1 MILGVLI
8 IAMLVLL
15 FLRVPVAISMLLPC
29 LCYVTWSPDI
39 TLGVA
44 LQQTVGSVDSFPLLA
59 VPLFIMTGYLSN
71 AGGLADR
78 LFRML
83 LILFKKIPGNLG
95 FVNVFSSLMFSWM
108 SGAAIA
114 DAAGLG
120 SVLVPAMKKRGY
132 DEKFALGLTGASSLI
147 GPIMPPSIPAIVYA
161 VSAGVSVGA
170 LFFAG
175 VLPALV
181 LTAILCI
188 FVFRDA
194 RKNPL
199 REEAIAQNVPV
210 ADDSAAGRL
219 SVPHELM
226 SSRTYSIKSAL
237 PVLLTPVIIL
247 GGILG
252 GIFTPTEAAAA
263 AVMWVLIL
271 SFFYRSL
278 SFEAFR
284 GVLVKTTT
292 TTGSIMLIVAAA
304 GLFGW
309 VIAREQ
315 GPQAVTEAMLQF
327 TDNPIVF
334 LLLVN
339 VVLLMTGMILEPVA
353 GLLITVPVLVPAA
366 IEFGIDPLH
375 LGIVMILNLVLGL
388 LTPPVGL
395 VLYVLSSV
403 TGSSV
408 QTVTRGTVPFLIPLL
423 ITLLLIT
430 FIPAFSLWLPG
441 LLAK

>member
-1 MILGVLI
+1 MILGVLV
-8 IAMLVLL
+8 IAILVLL
-15 FLRVPVAISMLLPC
+15 CLRVPVAISMLLPS
-29 LCYVTWSPDI
+29 LVYVACSQDI

-181 LTAILCI
+181 LTSILCI
-188 FVFRDA
+188 FVYRDA

-199 REEAIAQNVPV
+199 REEAITQNTPV
-210 ADDSAAGRL
+210 TEAIL
-219 SVPHELM
+219 
-226 SSRTYSIKSAL
+226 SAL

-271 SFFYRSL
+271 SVFYRSL
-278 SFEAFR
+278 SVKSFR
-284 GVLVKTTT
+284 GVLVKTAT

-334 LLLVN
+334 LLLIN
-339 VVLLMTGMILEPVA
+339 VVLLITGMILEPVA
-353 GLLITVPVLVPAA
+353 GLLITVPVLLPAA

-423 ITLLLIT
+423 ITLLIIT
-430 FIPAFSLWLPG
+430 FVPAFSLWLPG

>member
-1 MILGVLI
+1 MILGILVL
-8 IAMLVLL
+8 AMLVLL

-29 LCYVTWSPDI
+29 LVYVISSPDI

-71 AGGLADR
+71 AAGLADR

-83 LILFKKIPGNLG
+83 LTLFKKVPGNLG

-181 LTAILCI
+181 LTLILCV
-188 FVFRDA
+188 FVYVDA

-199 REEAIAQNVPV
+199 REEANVQDIPV
-210 ADDSAAGRL
+210 SKA
-219 SVPHELM
+219 
-226 SSRTYSIKSAL
+226 IKAAL

-263 AVMWVLIL
+263 AVMWVLFL
-271 SFFYRSL
+271 SVLYKSL
-278 SFEAFR
+278 SFKAFY
-284 GVLVKTTT
+284 GVLIKTAT

-334 LLLVN
+334 LLLIN
-339 VVLLMTGMILEPVA
+339 VVLLLTGMLLEPVA
-353 GLLITVPVLVPAA
+353 GLLITVPVLLPAA
-366 IEFGIDPLH
+366 VEFGIDPLH

-403 TGSSV
+403 TGASV

-430 FIPAFSLWLPG
+430 FIPGFSLWLPG
-441 LLAK
+441 FMAD

>member
-15 FLRVPVAISMLLPC
+15 FLRVPVAISLLLPC
-29 LCYVTWSPDI
+29 LVYVAWSPDI

-83 LILFKKIPGNLG
+83 LTLFKKIPGNLG
-95 FVNVFSSLMFSWM
+95 FENVFSSLMFSWM

-161 VSAGVSVGA
+161 VSAGVSVGS

-181 LTAILCI
+181 LTSILCI
-188 FVFRDA
+188 FVYRDA

-199 REEAIAQNVPV
+199 REEAIVQDIPV
-210 ADDSAAGRL
+210 SKA
-219 SVPHELM
+219 
-226 SSRTYSIKSAL
+226 IKSAF

-263 AVMWVLIL
+263 AVMWIL
-271 SFFYRSL
+271 LLSIFYQSL
-278 SFEAFR
+278 SLKAFR
-284 GVLVKTTT
+284 GVLVKTAT

-334 LLLVN
+334 LLLIN
-339 VVLLMTGMILEPVA
+339 VVLLITGMILEPVA
-353 GLLITVPVLVPAA
+353 GLLITVPVLLPAA

-430 FIPAFSLWLPG
+430 FSPAFSLWLPG
-441 LLAK
+441 FLVK

>member
-1 MILGVLI
+1 MTLGLLV
-8 IAMLVLL
+8 IAMLALL
-15 FLRVPVAISMLLPC
+15 VLRVPVAISMLLPC
-29 LCYVTWSPDI
+29 LVYVVWSPDI

-59 VPLFIMTGYLSN
+59 VPLFILTGYLSN

-78 LFRML
+78 LFRL
-83 LILFKKIPGNLG
+83 LLTLFKRIPGNLG
-95 FVNVFSSLMFSWM
+95 FVNVFSSLTFSWM

-114 DAAGLG
+114 DAAGMG
-120 SVLVPAMKKRGY
+120 SILVPAMKKRGY

-181 LTAILCI
+181 LTLILCI
-188 FVFRDA
+188 FVWRNA
-194 RKNPL
+194 KKNPIHD
-199 REEAIAQNVPV
+199 EGSAEGIPVSQAIT
-210 ADDSAAGRL
+210 
-219 SVPHELM
+219 M
-226 SSRTYSIKSAL
+226 AL
-237 PVLLTPVIIL
+237 PVLFTPVIIL

-252 GIFTPTEAAAA
+252 GVFTPTEAAAA
-263 AVMWVLIL
+263 AVVWVLIL
-271 SFFYRSL
+271 SACYRSL
-278 SFEAFR
+278 SFKAFR
-284 GVLVKTTT
+284 GVLVKTST
-292 TTGSIMLIVAAA
+292 TTGSILLIVAAA

-315 GPQAVTEAMLQF
+315 GPQAVTALMLGV
-327 TDNPIVF
+327 TDNALIF

-339 VVLLMTGMILEPVA
+339 IALLLIGMLLEPVA
-353 GLLITVPVLVPAA
+353 ALLIMVPVLLPAA
-366 IEFGIDPLH
+366 VEFGIDPLH
-375 LGIVMILNLVLGL
+375 FGIVMILNLVLGL

-403 TGSSV
+403 TGAPV

-441 LLAK
+441 LMAK

>member
-1 MILGVLI
+1 MILVILI
-8 IAMLVLL
+8 VAMLVLL
-15 FLRVPVAISMLLPC
+15 LLRLPVAISMLLPC
-29 LCYVTWSPDI
+29 LLYVVWSPDI

-44 LQQTVGSVDSFPLLA
+44 LQQTVSPINSFPLLA

-71 AGGLADR
+71 AAGLADR

-83 LILFKKIPGNLG
+83 LTLFKGVPGNLG

-161 VSAGVSVGA
+161 VSANVSVEK

-175 VLPALV
+175 VIPALV
-181 LTAILCI
+181 LTSILCV
-188 FVFRDA
+188 FVYRDA
-194 RKNPL
+194 KKNPL
-199 REEAIAQNVPV
+199 REEA
-210 ADDSAAGRL
+210 
-219 SVPHELM
+219 
-226 SSRTYSIKSAL
+226 SAL
-237 PVLLTPVIIL
+237 NLTVLEAIQSAIPVLLTPVIIL

-252 GIFTPTEAAAA
+252 GVFTPTEAAAA
-263 AVMWVLIL
+263 AVMWILIL
-271 SFFYRSL
+271 SLCYRSL
-278 SFEAFR
+278 SFQAFQ

-315 GPQAVTEAMLQF
+315 GPQAVTEAVLQF
-327 TDNPIVF
+327 TDNPFVF
-334 LLLVN
+334 LLLIN
-339 VVLLMTGMILEPVA
+339 LALLVTGMFLEPVA
-353 GLLITVPVLVPAA
+353 ALLITVPVVLPAA
-366 IEFGIDPLH
+366 MEFGIDPLH

-403 TGSSV
+403 TGASV
-408 QTVTRGTVPFLIPLL
+408 QSVTRGTVPFLIPLL

-430 FIPAFSLWLPG
+430 FVPALSLWLPS
-441 LLAK
+441 LLPK

>member
-83 LILFKKIPGNLG
+83 LTLFKKIPGNLG

-188 FVFRDA
+188 FVYRDA

-199 REEAIAQNVPV
+199 REEAIVQDIPV
-210 ADDSAAGRL
+210 AKAI
-219 SVPHELM
+219 
-226 SSRTYSIKSAL
+226 TSAL

-252 GIFTPTEAAAA
+252 GVFTPTEAAAA

-278 SFEAFR
+278 SFKAFR

-353 GLLITVPVLVPAA
+353 GLLITVPVLLPAA

-403 TGSSV
+403 TGSTV

-430 FIPAFSLWLPG
+430 FIPAFSLWLPS
-441 LLAK
+441 LLGK

>member
-1 MILGVLI
+1 MILAVLVV
-8 IAMLVLL
+8 AMLVLL

-29 LCYVTWSPDI
+29 LVYVLCSPDI

-44 LQQTVGSVDSFPLLA
+44 LQQTVGSVDSFPLMA

-83 LILFKKIPGNLG
+83 LTLFRRVPGNMG

-161 VSAGVSVGA
+161 VSAGVSVGS

-181 LTAILCI
+181 LTLILCV
-188 FVFRDA
+188 FVYIDA
-194 RKNPL
+194 MKNPT
-199 REEAIAQNVPV
+199 REE
-210 ADDSAAGRL
+210 SAAADIP
-219 SVPHELM
+219 VFKAI
-226 SSRTYSIKSAL
+226 TAAL

-263 AVMWVLIL
+263 AVMWTLVLGIC
-271 SFFYRSL
+271 YRSL
-278 SFEAFR
+278 SLKALRE
-284 GVLVKTTT
+284 VLVKTAT
-292 TTGSIMLIVAAA
+292 TTGSIMLIVSAA

-315 GPQAVTEAMLQF
+315 GPQAVTAALLQF

-339 VVLLMTGMILEPVA
+339 VVLLITGMLLEPVA
-353 GLLITVPVLVPAA
+353 GLLITVPVLLPAA

-408 QTVTRGTVPFLIPLL
+408 QTVTRGTIPFLIPLL

-430 FIPAFSLWLPG
+430 FIPAFSLWLPA
-441 LLAK
+441 LLSK

>member
-1 MILGVLI
+1 MILGGLVIMMLALLI
-8 IAMLVLL
+8 
-15 FLRVPVAISMLLPC
+15 LRVPVAFSMLTPC
-29 LCYVTWSPDI
+29 LVYVAWSPDI
-39 TLGVA
+39 SLGVA
-44 LQQTVGSVDSFPLLA
+44 LQQTVSSVDSFPLLA

-83 LILFKKIPGNLG
+83 LTMFKKIPGALG
-95 FVNVFSSLMFSWM
+95 FVNVFSSLTFSWM

-120 SVLVPAMKKRGY
+120 AVLVPAMKKRGY
-132 DEKFALGLTGASSLI
+132 DEKFSLGLTGASSLI

-161 VSAGVSVGA
+161 VSAGVSVGK

-181 LTAILCI
+181 LTSILCI
-188 FVFRDA
+188 FVLRQA
-194 RKNPL
+194 RKNPI
-199 REEAIAQNVPV
+199 REEATGPDVPV
-210 ADDSAAGRL
+210 SKAI
-219 SVPHELM
+219 
-226 SSRTYSIKSAL
+226 TSAL

-271 SFFYRSL
+271 SLCYRSL
-278 SFEAFR
+278 SFKTFR
-284 GVLVKTTT
+284 GVLVKTTS
-292 TTGSIMLIVAAA
+292 TTGSIMLIVTAA

-315 GPQAVTEAMLQF
+315 GPQAVTEALLQF

-334 LLLVN
+334 LLLIN
-339 VVLLMTGMILEPVA
+339 VALLLTGMFLEPVA
-353 GLLITVPVLVPAA
+353 GLLITVPVLMPAA
-366 IEFGIDPLH
+366 LEFGIDPLH

-408 QTVTRGTVPFLIPLL
+408 QTVTRGTIPFLIPLL

-430 FIPAFSLWLPG
+430 FIPAFSLWLPS
-441 LLAK
+441 LME

>member
-83 LILFKKIPGNLG
+83 LTLFRKIPGNLG

-108 SGAAIA
+108 SVAAIA

-188 FVFRDA
+188 FVYRDA

-199 REEAIAQNVPV
+199 REEAIAQDIPV
-210 ADDSAAGRL
+210 AKAI
-219 SVPHELM
+219 
-226 SSRTYSIKSAL
+226 TSAL

-252 GIFTPTEAAAA
+252 GVFTPTEAAAA

-278 SFEAFR
+278 SFKAFR

-353 GLLITVPVLVPAA
+353 GLLITVPVLLPAA

-403 TGSSV
+403 TGSTV

-441 LLAK
+441 LLGK

>member
-1 MILGVLI
+1 MILAALI
-8 IAMLVLL
+8 FAMLVLL
-15 FLRVPVAISMLLPC
+15 FIRVPVAISMLLPC
-29 LCYVTWSPDI
+29 LVYFAWSPF
-39 TLGVA
+39 TLGTA
-44 LQQTVGSVDSFPLLA
+44 LQQTMSPIDSFPLLA

-83 LILFKKIPGNLG
+83 LCMFGKIPGSLG
-95 FVNVFSSLMFSWM
+95 YVNVISSLLFSWM

-132 DEKFALGLTGASSLI
+132 DEGFALGLTGASSLI

-161 VSAGVSVGA
+161 VTAGVSVGS

-181 LTAILCI
+181 LTSILCV
-188 FVFRDA
+188 FVFMDA
-194 RKNPL
+194 RRNPL
-199 REEAIAQNVPV
+199 RDEATAPQISLQTAVG
-210 ADDSAAGRL
+210 A
-219 SVPHELM
+219 
-226 SSRTYSIKSAL
+226 AL

-252 GIFTPTEAAAA
+252 GVFTPTEAAAA
-263 AVMWVLIL
+263 AVMWVLFL
-271 SFFYRSL
+271 SVCYQSL
-278 SFEAFR
+278 SFKDFH
-284 GVLVKTTT
+284 GVLVKTAS

-309 VIAREQ
+309 VIALEQ
-315 GPQAVTEAMLQF
+315 GPQAVTEAMLRL
-327 TDNPIVF
+327 TDNPYVF
-334 LLLVN
+334 LLLIN
-339 VVLLMTGMILEPVA
+339 IALLVTGMLLEPVA
-353 GLLITVPVLVPAA
+353 GLLITVPVLLPAA
-366 IEFGIDPLH
+366 IEFGIDPLQ

-403 TGSSV
+403 TGASV
-408 QTVTRGTVPFLIPLL
+408 QQVIRGTVPFLIPLL

-430 FIPAFSLWLPG
+430 FVPAFSLWLPG
-441 LLAK
+441 LLAR

>member
-1 MILGVLI
+1 MTLGILV

-29 LCYVTWSPDI
+29 LVYVAWSPDI

-44 LQQTVGSVDSFPLLA
+44 MQQTVGSVDSFPLLA
-59 VPLFIMTGYLSN
+59 VPLFILTGYLSN

-78 LFRML
+78 LFRL
-83 LILFKKIPGNLG
+83 LLTLFKRIPGNLG
-95 FVNVFSSLMFSWM
+95 FVNVFSSLTFSWM

-181 LTAILCI
+181 LTLILCV
-188 FVFRDA
+188 FVYLNA
-194 RKNPL
+194 RKNPIDDEGSGEGMPL
-199 REEAIAQNVPV
+199 SKAI
-210 ADDSAAGRL
+210 S
-219 SVPHELM
+219 M
-226 SSRTYSIKSAL
+226 AL
-237 PVLLTPVIIL
+237 PVLFTPVIIL

-252 GIFTPTEAAAA
+252 GVFTPTEAAAA
-263 AVMWVLIL
+263 AVVWVLIL
-271 SFFYRSL
+271 SACYRSL
-278 SFEAFR
+278 SFPAFR
-284 GVLVKTTT
+284 GVLVRTST
-292 TTGSIMLIVAAA
+292 TTGSILLIVAAA

-315 GPQAVTEAMLQF
+315 GPQAVTALMLRV
-327 TDNPIVF
+327 TDNPYVF

-339 VVLLMTGMILEPVA
+339 ITLLIIGMLLEPVA
-353 GLLITVPVLVPAA
+353 ALLITVPVLLPAA
-366 IEFGIDPLH
+366 IQFGIDPLH
-375 LGIVMILNLVLGL
+375 FGIVMILNLVLGL

-403 TGSSV
+403 TGSPV

-423 ITLLLIT
+423 ITLLIIT
-430 FIPAFSLWLPG
+430 FIPALSLWLPG
-441 LLAK
+441 LMAK

>member
-1 MILGVLI
+1 MILGLLV
-8 IAMLVLL
+8 IAILVLL
-15 FLRVPVAISMLLPC
+15 FLRVPVAISMLLPS
-29 LCYVTWSPDI
+29 LVYVACSQDI

-78 LFRML
+78 LSRML
-83 LILFKKIPGNLG
+83 LVLFKKIPGNLG

-181 LTAILCI
+181 LTSILCI
-188 FVFRDA
+188 FVYRDA

-199 REEAIAQNVPV
+199 REEIIAQNTPV
-210 ADDSAAGRL
+210 TEA
-219 SVPHELM
+219 
-226 SSRTYSIKSAL
+226 IISAL

-271 SFFYRSL
+271 SVFYQSL
-278 SFEAFR
+278 SVRAFR
-284 GVLVKTTT
+284 GVLVKTAT

-334 LLLVN
+334 LLMINL
-339 VVLLMTGMILEPVA
+339 VLLVTGMILEPVA
-353 GLLITVPVLVPAA
+353 GLLITVPVLLPAA
-366 IEFGIDPLH
+366 VEFGIDPLH

-423 ITLLLIT
+423 ITLLIIT
-430 FIPAFSLWLPG
+430 FVPAFSLWLPG

>member
-1 MILGVLI
+1 MILAALVC
-8 IAMLVLL
+8 AMLVLL
-15 FLRVPVAISMLLPC
+15 FIRIPVAISMLLPC
-29 LCYVTWSPDI
+29 LVYVAWSPDI
-39 TLGVA
+39 SLGVA
-44 LQQTVGSVDSFPLLA
+44 LQRCMAAINSFPLLA

-78 LFRML
+78 LFRL
-83 LILFKKIPGNLG
+83 LLCLFGKIPGSLG
-95 FVNVFSSLMFSWM
+95 YVNVISSLLFSWM

-120 SVLVPAMKKRGY
+120 AVLVPAMKKRGY
-132 DEKFALGLTGASSLI
+132 ANGFALGLTGASSLI

-175 VLPALV
+175 ILPALV
-181 LTAILCI
+181 LTAILCV
-188 FVFRDA
+188 FVFVDA
-194 RKNPL
+194 RRNPQ
-199 REEAIAQNVPV
+199 RSE
-210 ADDSAAGRL
+210 DAGPRIPL
-219 SVPHELM
+219 KKAVGA
-226 SSRTYSIKSAL
+226 AL

-252 GIFTPTEAAAA
+252 GVFTPTEAAAA
-263 AVMWVLIL
+263 AVMWVLFL
-271 SFFYRSL
+271 SVCYRSL
-278 SFEAFR
+278 SLRDFH
-284 GVLVKTTT
+284 GVLIKTASTSGT
-292 TTGSIMLIVAAA
+292 ILLVVAAA

-315 GPQAVTEAMLQF
+315 GPQAVTEAMLRL
-327 TDNPIVF
+327 TDNPYVF
-334 LLLVN
+334 LLLIN
-339 VVLLMTGMILEPVA
+339 VALLLTGMLLEPVA
-353 GLLITVPVLVPAA
+353 GLLITVPVLLPAA
-366 IEFGIDPLH
+366 MEFGIDPLQ

-403 TGSSV
+403 TGTSV
-408 QTVTRGTVPFLIPLL
+408 QQVIRGTVPFLIPLL

-430 FIPAFSLWLPG
+430 FIPAFSLWLPS
-441 LLAK
+441 LLTK

>member
-1 MILGVLI
+1 MILGLLVI
-8 IAMLVLL
+8 SILVLL
-15 FLRVPVAISMLLPC
+15 FLRVPVAISMLLPS
-29 LCYVTWSPDI
+29 LVYVACSQDI

-83 LILFKKIPGNLG
+83 LVLFKKIPGNLG

-181 LTAILCI
+181 LTSILCI
-188 FVFRDA
+188 FVYRDA

-199 REEAIAQNVPV
+199 REEIIAQNTPV
-210 ADDSAAGRL
+210 TEA
-219 SVPHELM
+219 
-226 SSRTYSIKSAL
+226 IISAL

-271 SFFYRSL
+271 SVFYQSL
-278 SFEAFR
+278 SVRAFR
-284 GVLVKTTT
+284 GVLVKTAT

-334 LLLVN
+334 LLLIN
-339 VVLLMTGMILEPVA
+339 LVLLVTGMILEPVA
-353 GLLITVPVLVPAA
+353 GLLITVPVLLPAA
-366 IEFGIDPLH
+366 VEFGIDPLH

-423 ITLLLIT
+423 ITLLIIT
-430 FIPAFSLWLPG
+430 FVPAFSLWLPG

>member
-1 MILGVLI
+1 MILGGLI

-15 FLRVPVAISMLLPC
+15 VLRIPVAIALLLPC
-29 LCYVTWSPDI
+29 LLYVAWSPDI

-44 LQQTVGSVDSFPLLA
+44 IQQTVSPVDSFPLLA

-83 LILFKKIPGNLG
+83 LTLFKGIPGNLG
-95 FVNVFSSLMFSWM
+95 FVNVFSSLLFSWM

-132 DEKFALGLTGASSLI
+132 DEKFSLGLTGASSLI

-161 VSAGVSVGA
+161 VSTNVSVGA

-175 VLPALV
+175 VLPAFL
-181 LTAILCI
+181 LTSILCI
-188 FVFRDA
+188 FVYRDA
-194 RKNPL
+194 MRNPL
-199 REEAIAQNVPV
+199 REKDT
-210 ADDSAAGRL
+210 ADDIAVSKAIRSAG
-219 SVPHELM
+219 
-226 SSRTYSIKSAL
+226 
-237 PVLLTPVIIL
+237 PVLLTPAIIL

-263 AVMWVLIL
+263 AVVWVLIL
-271 SFFYRSL
+271 CAFYGSL
-278 SFEAFR
+278 TLKAFR
-284 GVLVKTTT
+284 GVLVKTAT

-315 GPQAVTEAMLQF
+315 GPQAVTQAMLQF
-327 TDNPIVF
+327 TDNPVIF

-339 VVLLMTGMILEPVA
+339 IALLITGMILEPVA
-353 GLLITVPVLVPAA
+353 GLLITVPVLLPAA
-366 IEFGIDPLH
+366 LEFGIDPLH

-408 QTVTRGTVPFLIPLL
+408 QTVTRGTIPFLIPLL
-423 ITLLLIT
+423 ITLLLVT
-430 FIPAFSLWLPG
+430 FIPAFSLFLPSF
-441 LLAK
+441 LAK

>member
-1 MILGVLI
+1 MILGLLV
-8 IAMLVLL
+8 IAMIVLL
-15 FLRVPVAISMLLPC
+15 FLRVPVAIGMLLPC
-29 LCYVTWSPDI
+29 LVYVAWSPDI

-83 LILFKKIPGNLG
+83 LTLFKKIPGNLG

-132 DEKFALGLTGASSLI
+132 DEKFAIGLTGASSLI

-161 VSAGVSVGA
+161 VSAGVSVGS

-181 LTAILCI
+181 LTSILCI
-188 FVFRDA
+188 FVYRDA

-199 REEAIAQNVPV
+199 REQASVQDIPV
-210 ADDSAAGRL
+210 SQA
-219 SVPHELM
+219 
-226 SSRTYSIKSAL
+226 IKSAF

-263 AVMWVLIL
+263 ALMWVLIL
-271 SFFYRSL
+271 SVFYRSL
-278 SFEAFR
+278 SFRSFR
-284 GVLVKTTT
+284 GVLIKTAT
-292 TTGSIMLIVAAA
+292 TTGTIMLIVAAA

-334 LLLVN
+334 LLLIN
-339 VVLLMTGMILEPVA
+339 VVLLITGMVLEPVA
-353 GLLITVPVLVPAA
+353 GLLITVPVLLPAA

>member
-1 MILGVLI
+1 MILGLLV
-8 IAMLVLL
+8 IAILVLL
-15 FLRVPVAISMLLPC
+15 FLRVPVAISMLLPS
-29 LCYVTWSPDI
+29 LVYVACSQDI

-83 LILFKKIPGNLG
+83 LVLFKKIPGNLG

-181 LTAILCI
+181 LTSILCI
-188 FVFRDA
+188 FVYRDA

-199 REEAIAQNVPV
+199 REEIIAQNTPV
-210 ADDSAAGRL
+210 TEA
-219 SVPHELM
+219 
-226 SSRTYSIKSAL
+226 IISAL

-271 SFFYRSL
+271 SVFYQSL
-278 SFEAFR
+278 SVRAFR
-284 GVLVKTTT
+284 GVLVKTAT

-334 LLLVN
+334 LLLIN
-339 VVLLMTGMILEPVA
+339 LVLLVTGMILEPVA
-353 GLLITVPVLVPAA
+353 GLLITVPVLLPAA
-366 IEFGIDPLH
+366 VEFGIDPLH

-423 ITLLLIT
+423 ITLLIIT
-430 FIPAFSLWLPG
+430 FVPAFSLWLPG

>member
-8 IAMLVLL
+8 IAMLLLL
-15 FLRVPVAISMLLPC
+15 FMRVPVAISMLLPC
-29 LCYVTWSPDI
+29 LVYVAWSPDI

-71 AGGLADR
+71 AGGLAER

-83 LILFKKIPGNLG
+83 LTLFKKIPGNLG

-181 LTAILCI
+181 LTSILCI
-188 FVFRDA
+188 FVYRDA

-199 REEAIAQNVPV
+199 REEASVQDIPV
-210 ADDSAAGRL
+210 AKAI
-219 SVPHELM
+219 
-226 SSRTYSIKSAL
+226 TSAL

-271 SFFYRSL
+271 CVFYQSL
-278 SFEAFR
+278 SLKAFHR
-284 GVLVKTTT
+284 VLIKTST

-315 GPQAVTEAMLQF
+315 GPQAVTVAMLQF

-334 LLLVN
+334 LLLIN
-339 VVLLMTGMILEPVA
+339 VALLITGMILEPVA
-353 GLLITVPVLVPAA
+353 GLLITVPVLLPAA

-403 TGSSV
+403 TGASV

>member
-1 MILGVLI
+1 MILSVLV

-15 FLRVPVAISMLLPC
+15 LLRVPVAFSMLLPC
-29 LCYVTWSPDI
+29 LVYVAWSPDI

-44 LQQTVGSVDSFPLLA
+44 LQQTVNSVDSFPLLA
-59 VPLFIMTGYLSN
+59 VPLFILTGYLSN

-78 LFRML
+78 LFQML
-83 LILFKKIPGNLG
+83 LTLFKKLPGTLG
-95 FVNVFSSLMFSWM
+95 FVNVFSSLTFSWM

-161 VSAGVSVGA
+161 VSAGVSVGS

-175 VLPALV
+175 VVPALV
-181 LTAILCI
+181 LTLILCV
-188 FVFRDA
+188 FVYREA

-199 REEAIAQNVPV
+199 REETRGDDVPV
-210 ADDSAAGRL
+210 TQAIL
-219 SVPHELM
+219 
-226 SSRTYSIKSAL
+226 SAL

-252 GIFTPTEAAAA
+252 GVFTPTEAAAA

-271 SFFYRSL
+271 SLVYRSL
-278 SFEAFR
+278 SFSAFR
-284 GVLVKTTT
+284 GVLLKTTT
-292 TTGSIMLIVAAA
+292 TTGSILLIVTAA

-315 GPQAVTEAMLQF
+315 GPQAVTEAMLQL

-339 VVLLMTGMILEPVA
+339 IALLITGMLLEPVA
-353 GLLITVPVLVPAA
+353 GLLITVPVLMPAA
-366 IEFGIDPLH
+366 VEFGIDPLH

-430 FIPAFSLWLPG
+430 FIPAFSLWLPS
-441 LLAK
+441 LLSK